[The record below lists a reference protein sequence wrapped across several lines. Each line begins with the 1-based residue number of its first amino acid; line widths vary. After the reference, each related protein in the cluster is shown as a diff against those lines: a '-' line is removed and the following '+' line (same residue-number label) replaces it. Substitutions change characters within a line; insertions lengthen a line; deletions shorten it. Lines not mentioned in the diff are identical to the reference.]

1 MLNVSFCSFT
11 LQNNVFADCVVNVDA
26 PAGNAYGGGISLYI
40 GGYSSVSSSNGNA
53 FASVGDTLVRNV
65 SVTLQSARFK
75 SCVARRSGIR
85 IYGANVY
92 GGSFS
97 FYIGAY
103 TWSRG
108 DSGNSSSAPGATDVR
123 GVVILVQNISS
134 FDSRSLTKAFNTSQ
148 TNGHGASAY
157 GGSISV
163 LYVGS
168 YSLSSSS
175 THHSTSTCEE
185 TLAREVWVHVSD
197 ISCVN
202 CSASSTSTDSSYGAN
217 SYGGSMSVVYIGAYA
232 WSVSDKSSSIC
243 AHTYATEISVHVRNT
258 SCYNCSASISSGQSY
273 GANSY
278 GGSMSVLHIGAYAW
292 SLAPANGLLH
302 GFSSSACG
310 ESIAKGVLVH
320 VSNSECSNCRAL
332 STTSGIGRGMN
343 SYGGLMSI
351 VFIGAYAWSFSFR
364 SRSSSVCDDTSA
376 SGVSVNISN
385 LACSNCSAW
394 GTSSDRSFGA
404 NSYGGSISA
413 RIGAYSYSYG
423 DISGYSRS
431 YVEHTLAQKFSVSI
445 TNATVTDSEAM
456 SGEHCSTHII
466 NDVQFNSYCFSI

>member
-26 PAGNAYGGGISLYI
+26 AAGNAYGGAVSLYI
-40 GGYSSVSSSNGNA
+40 GGYSSVLSSNGDA
-53 FASVGDTLVRNV
+53 FASVGNTLVRNV
-65 SVTLQSARFK
+65 SVTLQYATFK
-75 SCVARRSGIR
+75 SCVARRSGVG

-103 TWSRG
+103 TWSRS
-108 DSGNSSSAPGATDVR
+108 DSGNSSCAAGATDVR
-123 GVVILVQNISS
+123 GVVILVQNTSS
-134 FDSRSLTKAFNTSQ
+134 FDSRSLTTAFSTSL
-148 TNGHGASAY
+148 TRAASAY
-157 GGSISV
+157 GGSINL

-168 YSLSSSS
+168 YALSSSPTPSS
-175 THHSTSTCEE
+175 TITSTCEE

-202 CSASSTSTDSSYGAN
+202 CSASSANSGSSYGAN

-232 WSVSDKSSSIC
+232 WSVGDISSSIC
-243 AHTYATEISVHVRNT
+243 ALTYATEISVHVSNS
-258 SCYNCSASISSGQSY
+258 SCYNCSASISSEKSH

-278 GGSMSVLHIGAYAW
+278 GGSLSVLHIGAYAW
-292 SLAPANGLLH
+292 SLANGLRR

-310 ESIAKGVLVH
+310 ESIANGVSVQ

-332 STTSGIGRGMN
+332 STTSGIGAGMN

-351 VFIGAYAWSFSFR
+351 VYIGAYAWSFSFL
-364 SRSSSVCDDTSA
+364 SGSSSFCDDTSA
-376 SGVSVNISN
+376 SGVSVHISN
-385 LACSNCSAW
+385 LACSNCSALA
-394 GTSSDRSFGA
+394 TSRDGSFGA

-413 RIGAYSYSYG
+413 HIGAYSYSYG
-423 DISGYSRS
+423 VGDISGYSIS
-431 YVEHTLAQKFSVSI
+431 FVEHTLAQQISVNI
-445 TNATVTDSEAM
+445 TDATITDSEAM
-456 SGEHCSTHII
+456 SGEHCITLFI
-466 NDVQFNSYCFSI
+466 NDDQFYSYCFSI